1 MSSILL
7 SSFVTD
13 SVYNSD
19 MEKKMKSIE
28 IEQIKQINSQPEYL
42 KQFDDLSF
50 DNISDPTSVNDAYS
64 TVGGMSSSLQRDLDF
79 KAGYSNFQ
87 ENDMH
92 YDVVTRDKFTHNN
105 MVPTTARR
113 DFSVDPRKTQRKL
126 ETYTGN
132 FSDYTPKKEKLP
144 LFEPMS
150 DLTFPNGMPNVTDK
164 MANRYIPSNK
174 NNNANLPF
182 ENNVRVRPGLDNAN
196 QGGNYAVYRVLPRN
210 IDALRSDINQKITYD
225 NKPLETI
232 KKGEMRGTDFN
243 LTKFK
248 LPDYREQKVG
258 DLVATRSNVE
268 GTYNVGNFTNVMTTR
283 NTSENYQPGP
293 GVNTSRGDG
302 PDKNKTKF
310 QAAKKETFMNDNT
323 RGVNAEVKLVM
334 TNAKSYTNVE
344 TQRASTNIQY
354 EAPANMSTTG
364 NYAINYKDVPL
375 TTLRELMISNENVGF
390 SGVQEKN
397 SYVFSNDMVL
407 PVTNRQTM
415 TERVPVLGPNTEV
428 KQGSIKFADKAK
440 DTMRQFTSHNMAIN
454 ANVQEKMAPV
464 QFTDNMKDTMRQTT
478 SYNMAINANVQEK
491 MAPVQFTDNMKDTI
505 RQSTSHNIAINAN
518 VQDKMAPVQFTDNMK
533 DTIRQST
540 SHNIAINANVQD
552 KMAPVHYT
560 DNMKPTIRQS
570 TSHNMAINANIQ
582 EKMAPVQFT
591 DNMKDTIRQSTSHNM
606 AINANV
612 QDKMA
617 PVQFT
622 DNMKDT
628 IRQSTSHNIAL
639 NFTSQDKNVPVNI
652 SDKMKPTIRQST
664 SHNMTTNVNNMNMG
678 NYSLDTTDIARRT
691 IKETTMLENYNGV
704 ATGEINRP
712 TSHDAVENMEIDER
726 REITTYNRA
735 ANGKADLNGPYI
747 DRDNVHLNDPVLY
760 SYTPAPHKMLD
771 FSVMPTV
778 TRDVIENVYARSKPI
793 IDTSSYYI
801 NSNFINTLKNNPL
814 VNDIYHQK
822 NV

>member
-19 MEKKMKSIE
+19 MEKKMKTIE
-28 IEQIKQINSQPEYL
+28 IEQIKQINSKPEYL

-50 DNISDPTSVNDAYS
+50 DNVAEPTSSNEAYS
-64 TVGGMSSSLQRDLDF
+64 TVGGINSSLQRDLDF

-92 YDVVTRDKFTHNN
+92 YDVVSRDKFTHNN

-113 DFSVDPRKTQRKL
+113 DFSVDPRKNHRKL

-182 ENNVRVRPGLDNAN
+182 ENNVKVRPGLDNMN
-196 QGGNYAVYRVLPRN
+196 QGGNNAVYRVLPRN
-210 IDALRSDINQKITYD
+210 VDALRSDINQKVTFE

-232 KKGEMRGTDFN
+232 KKGEMRGTDYN

-248 LPDYREQKVG
+248 LPDYREQKFE
-258 DLVATRSNVE
+258 DLMPSRSNVDAS
-268 GTYNVGNFTNVMTTR
+268 YNVGTYTNVMTTR
-283 NTSENYQPGP
+283 NLAENYQPGP
-293 GVNTSRGDG
+293 GVNTTRGEG
-302 PDKNKTKF
+302 PDKNKIKF

-354 EAPANMSTTG
+354 EAPANMSSAS
-364 NYAINYKDVPL
+364 NYAIDYKDVPL
-375 TTLRELMISNENVGF
+375 TTLRQLMVNNENIGF
-390 SGVQEKN
+390 SGSNEKN
-397 SYVFSNDMVL
+397 GYVFSKDMIL

-415 TERVPVLGPNTEV
+415 TDKVPILGPNTEV
-428 KQGSIKFADKAK
+428 KQGSVKFADKARDTSRQFTSHNMAINANVQDKQGSVHFTDKAK
-440 DTMRQFTSHNMAIN
+440 DTSRQFTSHNMAIN

-464 QFTDNMKDTMRQTT
+464 HISD
-478 SYNMAINANVQEK
+478 SI
-491 MAPVQFTDNMKDTI
+491 
-505 RQSTSHNIAINAN
+505 
-518 VQDKMAPVQFTDNMK
+518 
-533 DTIRQST
+533 
-540 SHNIAINANVQD
+540 
-552 KMAPVHYT
+552 
-560 DNMKPTIRQS
+560 KP
-570 TSHNMAINANIQ
+570 
-582 EKMAPVQFT
+582 
-591 DNMKDTIRQSTSHNM
+591 TIRQSTSHNM

-617 PVQFT
+617 PVHFT
-622 DNMKDT
+622 DQMKTTIRQSTSHNMAINTTSQEKQAPVQLSDNMKPT

-639 NFTSQDKNVPVNI
+639 NANAMDKNAPVHL

-664 SHNMTTNVNNMNMG
+664 SHNKAINISNMNMG
-678 NYSLDTTDIARRT
+678 SYTLDSNDIAKRT
-691 IKETTMLENYNGV
+691 TRETTHLENYNGA

-712 TSHDAVENMEIDER
+712 VSHDAVENMEIDER
-726 REITTYNRA
+726 REISTYNRA
-735 ANGKADLNGPYI
+735 ANGKGDVFGPTI
-747 DRDNVHLNDPVLY
+747 DRDNVKLNDPLLY
-760 SYTPAPHKMLD
+760 SYTPAPHKNLD

-778 TRDVIENVYARSKPI
+778 SRNTIENVYAKNKPVI
-793 IDTSSYYI
+793 ETSSYYI